1 MPPSIVASV
10 RQTILQNLKMA
21 GALTVAELAQRLGV
35 TPSAVRQQIASL
47 ETDGLLEFEDE
58 KGRRG
63 RPQRHYRLSAAGDEQ
78 FTRTY
83 AGLAES
89 LLEAVRTHLGTEAL
103 DAAFTGRREQ
113 MEAELA
119 PLLRAEDLRGRI
131 AQFVQAMAERGY
143 MPTVTEDEQELAFAW
158 HNCPVARIARQFSQP
173 CSHEIR
179 LIERLLGVPVVRES
193 CIARG
198 DTACRYRVALG
209 EGSNGRPES
218 EGCSVAIEL
227 GEGAPAKK

>member
-1 MPPSIVASV
+1 MPQSNMSSV
-10 RQTILQNLKMA
+10 RQAILHHLKLD
-21 GALTVAELAQRLGV
+21 GPLTVAELAQRQGV
-35 TPSAVRQQIASL
+35 TPSAVRQQISSL
-47 ETDGLLEFEDE
+47 ETDGLLDFEDE

-78 FTRTY
+78 FARSY

-89 LLEAVRTHLGTEAL
+89 LLEAVKTRLGPEAL
-103 DAAFTGRREQ
+103 EAAFAGRREQ

-119 PLLRAEDLRGRI
+119 PLMPADDLRGRLD
-131 AQFVQAMAERGY
+131 QFIHAMAERGY
-143 MPTVTEDEQELAFAW
+143 MPTVAEEGEQLTFAW

-173 CSHEIR
+173 CSHEIQ

-198 DTACRYRVALG
+198 DTACRYRVALAG
-209 EGSNGRPES
+209 AAAGRPDS
-218 EGCSVAIEL
+218 DIR
-227 GEGAPAKK
+227 